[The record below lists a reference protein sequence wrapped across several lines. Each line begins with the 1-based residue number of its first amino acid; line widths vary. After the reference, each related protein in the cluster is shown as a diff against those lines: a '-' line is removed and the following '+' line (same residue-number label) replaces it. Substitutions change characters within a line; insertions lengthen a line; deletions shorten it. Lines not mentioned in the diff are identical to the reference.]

1 MMLLEPPQSG
11 MQRQSLLIYYI
22 SNLVMVGVKF
32 NVGCFDQLST
42 VVNSCQLFLLN
53 VVNCCQLLSAV
64 FIKCC
69 QLLSTKRQQ
78 GFGQSCCAAQGLGE
92 QGLEV
97 RLLLQ
102 ELQQANLELQQPLAK
117 PVDQP

>member
-1 MMLLEPPQSG
+1 MLVVLGAPLVMLLEPPQSG

-32 NVGCFDQLST
+32 DVGCFDQLST
-42 VVNSCQLFLLN
+42 VVNW
-53 VVNCCQLLSAV
+53 CQLLSAV

>member
-1 MMLLEPPQSG
+1 MLVVLGTPLVMLLEPPQSG

-32 NVGCFDQLST
+32 DVGCFDQIST
-42 VVNSCQLFLLN
+42 

-117 PVDQP
+117 LVDQP